1 MSNTTFRLKRSAV
14 AGKIPSTSNLELGEV
29 AINTYDGLMF
39 IKKNVDGVESIVTVN
54 PTQATTSL
62 REYYYE
68 GDSGQTVFTGADDNG
83 STLLVTPALIDLY
96 INGILLDP
104 NVDYT
109 VDSDKTT
116 LTLTEGVDSG
126 DKLQIVSITDDIQI
140 QEYNYTATALQTTF
154 SGSDNNTRTLSYAV
168 GKIQVYLN
176 GVLLDPYID
185 YTATNGTSVVLTA
198 GATAGDFLQI
208 FAFPQFNSAADTF
221 NEYFFTPSEGQTVL
235 SGTDTEGN
243 VLRYTIG
250 SIKVFNNGVLMS
262 PDTDYTAIDG
272 TSVTFTV
279 GLSLGD
285 EVQIN
290 SYPQVSSRPAYED
303 VKVTAG
309 IYVGGTSSNYLMNEF
324 KKGSFTP
331 VVTGGTTAGS
341 ATYSTQV
348 GRYTRIGDTV
358 NFTLQLVWSSH
369 TGTGDIKVTGLP
381 YTSEDSSGQHYVFS
395 VATDGG
401 LTYTDGDSLLARLQ
415 ANSNEITVETEDG
428 AGNNGAVTLASN
440 SSGRLNITGQY
451 FI

>member
-381 YTSEDSSGQHYVFS
+381 YTSEDSSGQHYAFS

>member
-154 SGSDNNTRTLSYAV
+154 SGSDNNTRTLSYAI

-208 FAFPQFNSAADTF
+208 FAFPQFNSASDTF
-221 NEYFFTPSEGQTVL
+221 KEYFFTPSEGQTVL

-272 TSVTFTV
+272 ISVTFTV

>member
-14 AGKIPSTSNLELGEV
+14 AGKIPTVGQLELGEV

-39 IKKNVDGVESIVTVN
+39 IKKSVAGTESIVTVN

-62 REYYYE
+62 IEYYYD
-68 GDSGQTVFTGADDNG
+68 GDSGQTVFTGADNNG
-83 STLLVTPALIDLY
+83 VSLSITPALIDLY
-96 INGILLDP
+96 LNGVLLDP
-104 NVDYT
+104 NQDYS
-109 VDSDKTT
+109 VDSDGTSIT
-116 LTLTEGVDSG
+116 LTSGVDSS
-126 DKLQIVSITDDIQI
+126 DKVQIVSITDDIQI
-140 QEYNYTATALQTTF
+140 LEFNYTATALQTTF
-154 SGSDNNTRTLSYAV
+154 TGLDNNTRTLSYSV
-168 GKIQVYLN
+168 GKIQVYNN
-176 GVLLDPYID
+176 GVLLDPNID
-185 YTATNGTSVVLTA
+185 YTATTGTSVVLTA

-208 FAFPQFNSAADTF
+208 FAFPQFDTASSTF
-221 NEYFFTPSEGQTVL
+221 SEYFFTPSEGQTVL
-235 SGTDTEGN
+235 SGVDTEGN
-243 VLRYTIG
+243 TLKYTVG

-262 PDTDYTAIDG
+262 PDTDYTAVNG
-272 TSVTFTV
+272 TSITFTV
-279 GLSLGD
+279 GLSDTD

-290 SYPQVSSRPAYED
+290 SYQQVTSRPFYED
-303 VKVTAG
+303 VKVDAG
-309 IYVGGTSSNYLMNEF
+309 IYVGGTSSNYLMEEF

-331 VVTGGTTAGS
+331 VVEGSSTAGS

-358 NFTLQLVWSSH
+358 QFTLQLVWSSH
-369 TGTGDIKVTGLP
+369 TGSGDIKVTGMP

-401 LTYTDGDSLLARLQ
+401 LTYTDGDSLLARLM
-415 ANSNEITVETEDG
+415 ANTNEILVETEDG